1 MTGPTRKLG
10 RIPVVPPPA
19 SEAEER
25 LFLASC
31 ALKRLQD
38 AVDVMKADPRVTLDS
53 GPHVASVSFIF
64 VSAVATPA
72 AAARELAARFNV
84 LWSDSGPVSLAT
96 AAPSRDTPSWWLRLV
111 LGPNHA
117 PADRRW
123 QSHSWPIRL
132 VEELTSRGV
141 PTDGVRLSKQGD
153 GVWLAGFGGTGI
165 ARRAAAAV
173 RLEGSFRASPGQALY
188 GLGPIKDPGEV
199 MAGRSSS
206 ARGSKA
212 STAAGPSRSCCCGS
226 ANHRTATDATRV
238 PRTIKTGRRQGYLCC
253 AASTACHPAG

>member
-10 RIPVVPPPA
+10 RIPVVPTPA

-31 ALKRLQD
+31 GLKRLQD
-38 AVDVMKADPRVTLDS
+38 AVDVMKADPRVTLVS

-72 AAARELAARFNV
+72 AAHELAARFNV

-96 AAPSRDTPSWWLRLV
+96 AAPSRDTPSWWLRPV

-153 GVWLAGFGGTGI
+153 GVWLAGFGGAGI
-165 ARRAAAAV
+165 ARRAAV
-173 RLEGSFRASPGQALY
+173 PRVTR
-188 GLGPIKDPGEV
+188 
-199 MAGRSSS
+199 
-206 ARGSKA
+206 
-212 STAAGPSRSCCCGS
+212 AGPL
-226 ANHRTATDATRV
+226 RTR
-238 PRTIKTGRRQGYLCC
+238 PNQG
-253 AASTACHPAG
+253 PQ